1 MAVASG
7 ACFQIAGR
15 DALIALQVIGS
26 GATVDVE
33 YFQ

>member
-15 DALIALQVIGS
+15 DALIALQIIGS
-26 GATVDVE
+26 TATINVE